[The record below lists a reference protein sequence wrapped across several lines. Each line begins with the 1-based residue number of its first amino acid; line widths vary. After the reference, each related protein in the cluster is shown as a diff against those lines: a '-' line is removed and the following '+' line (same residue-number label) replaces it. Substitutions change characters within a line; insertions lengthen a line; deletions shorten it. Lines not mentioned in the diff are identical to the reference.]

1 MSFTTITFIVFII
14 FSFSVYYLLP
24 LSFRWI
30 WLLACSYIFY
40 GWSDPTF
47 LLFLLFSTLTT
58 WLFPIIIGRVNSQQ
72 ASVLSSEKGK
82 AITKAQK
89 KEIKIGFQ
97 RQKKL
102 LLFLCLLCNI
112 GLLSF
117 LKYSNFFIGIFNT
130 FGFSIKPLDWLVL
143 PLGIS
148 FYIFQS
154 LGYCIDVYRGVTE
167 PQANFFKYA
176 LYTSFFPQIC
186 QGPIGRYNDLAPQLF
201 KGHCFEYDSFVAGLE
216 RMLLGFFKKLVVANR
231 IGLFVDAVF
240 AAPWNYSGFII
251 VLSSIMYAFQLYAD
265 FSGYM
270 DIAIGIGKCFG
281 IRLEENFDT
290 PYFSKS
296 ITEFW
301 RRWHIT
307 LGSWFRDYLY
317 YPILRSKWSAN
328 ISKYCSKKN
337 RKKIAAPLTTA
348 IGLALTW
355 LLIGLW
361 HGPAW
366 KYVLYGVY
374 HGTFIVFAVLLGGTY
389 SKLKNKLHIRE
400 SSRIWNLFQIIRTF
414 SIVSLGY
421 VLFRSESLKYALIAY
436 KQIVFHFISTSTAQD
451 TLFNNIAFGKFYWI
465 LVFFLLLVCFTIEL
479 ISVKQNIIQ
488 WLNSKKA
495 AVKWPILYAF
505 SLAIWLLT
513 DWGITNAGNFLYFK
527 F

>member
-1 MSFTTITFIVFII
+1 
-14 FSFSVYYLLP
+14 
-24 LSFRWI
+24 
-30 WLLACSYIFY
+30 
-40 GWSDPTF
+40 
-47 LLFLLFSTLTT
+47 
-58 WLFPIIIGRVNSQQ
+58 
-72 ASVLSSEKGK
+72 
-82 AITKAQK
+82 
-89 KEIKIGFQ
+89 
-97 RQKKL
+97 
-102 LLFLCLLCNI
+102 
-112 GLLSF
+112 
-117 LKYSNFFIGIFNT
+117 
-130 FGFSIKPLDWLVL
+130 
-143 PLGIS
+143 
-148 FYIFQS
+148 
-154 LGYCIDVYRGVTE
+154 
-167 PQANFFKYA
+167 
-176 LYTSFFPQIC
+176 
-186 QGPIGRYNDLAPQLF
+186 
-201 KGHCFEYDSFVAGLE
+201 
-216 RMLLGFFKKLVVANR
+216 
-231 IGLFVDAVF
+231 
-240 AAPWNYSGFII
+240 
-251 VLSSIMYAFQLYAD
+251 
-265 FSGYM
+265 M